1 MRKKSKTQMFF
12 RAFFTIIAV
21 IALVVIGAFCAYM
34 LWEKAPAVSDEAP
47 AVVSAKPVK
56 TDTGDKTP
64 AETDDPGTAFNTER
78 QDGVYTVLLVGN
90 DDGNGNTDTIIV
102 GKIDTVQ
109 HKMDFVSIP
118 RDTFVNIGWNIR
130 KINAVYWGTVN
141 SGGSGIDGL
150 RQQVKNLL
158 GFDVDCYAVIDL
170 DVFIDTVDTLGGIY
184 FDVPQDMD
192 YEDASQNLYIHVK
205 AGYQLLDGY
214 QAMGVCRYRSG
225 YVTGDLGRVET
236 QQKFLKAAASQFIT
250 LGNIPNISKIT
261 QILSDGMDTNLT
273 AANIAFFLRQALLC
287 KSEDINFYTMPNDP
301 DMVQGLSYAF
311 VELYPWLDMVNAY
324 LNPYTTPITASNV
337 DIVYRSGGVICCTGE
352 LRGAWYFEDTS
363 TDPSETPSA
372 DVTIVPEPT
381 DSPEPSENPEPS
393 QEPLPEP
400 TQEPAP
406 DSDPTPEIT
415 IVG

>member
-21 IALVVIGAFCAYM
+21 LALVVIGAFCAYM
-34 LWEKAPAVSDEAP
+34 MWEKAPAVKDEAP
-47 AVVSAKPVK
+47 AIVSAKPVK
-56 TDTGDKTP
+56 ADSPDVTP
-64 AETDDPGTAFNTER
+64 AATDDPGTAFNTER
-78 QDGVYTVLLVGN
+78 QDGVYTILLVGN

-102 GKIDTVQ
+102 GKVDTVQ

-141 SGGSGIDGL
+141 SGGSGIDAL
-150 RQQVKNLL
+150 RQQVKNLI

-170 DVFIDTVDTLGGIY
+170 DVFKETVDTLGGIY
-184 FDVPQDMD
+184 FDVPRDMD

-205 AGYQLLDGY
+205 AGYQLLNGE

-225 YVTGDLGRVET
+225 YVTGDIGRVET

-250 LGNIPNISKIT
+250 LGNIPNISKVT
-261 QILSDGMDTNLT
+261 QILSDGMDTNLS

-324 LNPYTTPITASNV
+324 LNPYNTQITASNV
-337 DIVYRSGGVICCTGE
+337 DIVYRSGGTICCTGE

-363 TDPSETPSA
+363 TEPSETPSA

-381 DSPEPSENPEPS
+381 EPAETPEPSGEPSPEPTE
-393 QEPLPEP
+393 
-400 TQEPAP
+400 EPAP
-406 DSDPTPEIT
+406 EPTPEIT
-415 IVG
+415 IGD